1 MHITGLMQK
10 VLDFCYPQQCPCC
23 GDGHESP
30 SLLCDD
36 CEAEMTKL
44 STAPRCAQCA
54 MPATEHGAPC
64 PHCLSQGLGPF
75 DRVVSLGV
83 FAEPIKSVIHRAKYS
98 GRWTLGEYLAERAL
112 EREDVRELL
121 SDTDC
126 LVAVPLYRGR
136 QIGRGYNQSDVLARG
151 VAGKV
156 AVVRPAVR
164 ARNTKTQ
171 AHLRSR
177 EARKENVHDAFLLV
191 EPRCIAGRRVVLVD
205 DVKTSG
211 ATLLSLAKALKEAEP
226 SSLCALVIGV
236 ADPRGRAFEVI

>member
-1 MHITGLMQK
+1 
-10 VLDFCYPQQCPCC
+10 
-23 GDGHESP
+23 
-30 SLLCDD
+30 
-36 CEAEMTKL
+36 
-44 STAPRCAQCA
+44 
-54 MPATEHGAPC
+54 MPAKEHGAPC

-121 SDTDC
+121 AETDC

-136 QIGRGYNQSDVLARG
+136 QVMRGYNQSDVLARG
-151 VAGKV
+151 VAGKL

-177 EARKENVHDAFLLV
+177 EARKENVQDAFLLV

-211 ATLLSLAKALKEAEP
+211 ATLLSLAKALREAEP
-226 SSLCALVIGV
+226 ASLCALVIGV
-236 ADPRGRAFEVI
+236 ADPRGGRLRWFEGSMGTRQNATKYDSFQM